1 MTCNDLKLTG
11 ITAALDFV
19 EIAVA
24 LWFGESER
32 TGGDEIS
39 HGDAMGVESDIA
51 AFGLGYGKQVPANAG
66 EIDDLRGRGAGIACG
81 HSLGG
86 VVKDGETNGQSY
98 ENTDELSH
106 EASLD
111 PGKGGGKA
119 VETRECQRVLEG
131 AKEAERPAAATLH
144 YSPSSWEETRG
155 SI

>member
-1 MTCNDLKLTG
+1 MARNNLKLAG
-11 ITAALDFV
+11 ITTALDLV
-19 EIAVA
+19 DVALA

-32 TGGDEIS
+32 AGGDEIF
-39 HGDAMGVESDIA
+39 HGDAMRVESDIA
-51 AFGLGYGKQVPANAG
+51 AFGLGYGKQVSANAG

-86 VVKDGETNGQSY
+86 VVKNAETNGQSY

-119 VETRECQRVLEG
+119 VEPRECQRVLE
-131 AKEAERPAAATLH
+131 ASKEAERPVRDCLALSA
-144 YSPSSWEETRG
+144 
-155 SI
+155 